1 VTLTLRARLAV
12 IATTVSG
19 LLLGGL
25 SVVSYNVL
33 ARWLNDDVST
43 RLTELT
49 EGLHGYL
56 QFDGDVPRVE
66 YNVNDTDQ
74 ASFVN
79 EATRFYRIYDAESG
93 RLLYQSPDISPLG
106 LSLTPSEIALLR
118 SGTPPS
124 DITTPHGRLKIVS
137 SPVAS
142 PGGRPY
148 VLQVGVS
155 LNAMDTA
162 LSRYRDLLLLLT
174 PLALLT
180 TAVAAW
186 WLAGFALAPLTRV
199 AGAAADIDVTTLER
213 RLPTRDV
220 NDELEQV
227 TRAFN
232 DTLGRLE
239 HSIGEMRQFSTALA
253 HELRTPLAALR
264 GEIELALR
272 GSRDPGVQQTLGSQI
287 EEIDRL
293 TRLIEHVL
301 TLARAESGQIPLS
314 FGAVDLGALAV
325 SLVDQLE
332 PVANARSIQLL
343 CESAPSVVARGDAG
357 WLERF
362 ADQPARQRDQVH
374 RRRRARGRARV
385 ARRRARAAGCRGY
398 GNRHGAGSE
407 HPCVRTV
414 LSGRSV
420 ALLAIGWRRA
430 GAQPGEVDHRSA
442 SRADHGRQP
451 ARPWLDL
458 QRDTADDAQLI
469 FPSHPA
475 YLPARLYM

>member
-1 VTLTLRARLAV
+1 MRLTLRARLAV

-25 SVVSYNVL
+25 SIVSYNVL
-33 ARWLNDDVST
+33 ARWLDDDVRT

-56 QFDGDVPRVE
+56 RFDGEVPRVE

-74 ASFVN
+74 ASFVY
-79 EATRFYRIYDAESG
+79 EATRYYQVYDAESG
-93 RLLYQSPDISPLG
+93 RLLFESPDIAPLG
-106 LSLTPSEIALLR
+106 LSLTPGEIAQLR
-118 SGTPPS
+118 SGAAPS
-124 DITTPHGRLKIVS
+124 DITTPYGRLKIVS
-137 SPVAS
+137 STVAS
-142 PGGRPY
+142 PTGRNY

-155 LNAMDTA
+155 LNSMDTA

-180 TAVAAW
+180 TAAAAW
-186 WLAGFALAPLTRV
+186 WLAGLALAPLTRV
-199 AGAAADIDVTTLER
+199 AVAAGDIDVTTLER
-213 RLPTRDV
+213 RLPTRNV

-232 DTLGRLE
+232 ETLGRLE

-272 GSRDPGVQQTLGSQI
+272 ASRDPQVHQALGSQI

-293 TRLIEHVL
+293 TRLIDHVL
-301 TLARAESGQIPLS
+301 TLARAESGQIPLT

-332 PVANARSIQLL
+332 PVANARTIELR
-343 CESAPSVVARGDAG
+343 CESATSVLARGDAG
-357 WLERF
+357 WLERLLINLLDNAIKF
-362 ADQPARQRDQVH
+362 TPEGGRVIVRVSRDGQLAQLDVVDSGIGMTPDVAAHVFERFYQADASRSS
-374 RRRRARGRARV
+374 GS
-385 ARRRARAAGCRGY
+385 G
-398 GNRHGAGSE
+398 GAGLGLSLVKWIVDR
-407 HPCVRTV
+407 HHGHITV
-414 LSGRSV
+414 ESR
-420 ALLAIGWRRA
+420 
-430 GAQPGEVDHRSA
+430 PG
-442 SRADHGRQP
+442 HGS
-451 ARPWLDL
+451 
-458 QRDTADDAQLI
+458 T
-469 FPSHPA
+469 FTVK
-475 YLPARLYM
+475 LPMMRN

>member
-106 LSLTPSEIALLR
+106 LPLTPGEIALLR

-325 SLVDQLE
+325 SLVDPLE

-357 WLERF
+357 WLERLLINLLDNAIKF
-362 ADQPARQRDQVH
+362 TDEGGRVVVRVSRDGERVRLVVVDTGIGMAPEVSGHVFERFYQADPSRSSPS
-374 RRRRARGRARV
+374 G
-385 ARRRARAAGCRGY
+385 
-398 GNRHGAGSE
+398 GAGLGLSLVKWITDR
-407 HPCVRTV
+407 HHGQITV
-414 LSGRSV
+414 DSRPGHGSTFSV
-420 ALLAIGWRRA
+420 
-430 GAQPGEVDHRSA
+430 
-442 SRADHGRQP
+442 
-451 ARPWLDL
+451 
-458 QRDTADDAQLI
+458 T
-469 FPSHPA
+469 
-475 YLPARLYM
+475 LPMMRN

>member
-12 IATTVSG
+12 IATTVSD

-106 LSLTPSEIALLR
+106 LPLTPGEIALLR

-325 SLVDQLE
+325 SLVDPLE

-357 WLERF
+357 WLERLLINLLDNAIKF
-362 ADQPARQRDQVH
+362 TDEGGRVVVRVSRDGERVRLVVVDTGIGMAPEVSGHVFERFYQADPSRSSPS
-374 RRRRARGRARV
+374 G
-385 ARRRARAAGCRGY
+385 
-398 GNRHGAGSE
+398 GAGLGLSLVKWITDR
-407 HPCVRTV
+407 HHGQITV
-414 LSGRSV
+414 DSRPGHGSTFSV
-420 ALLAIGWRRA
+420 
-430 GAQPGEVDHRSA
+430 
-442 SRADHGRQP
+442 
-451 ARPWLDL
+451 
-458 QRDTADDAQLI
+458 T
-469 FPSHPA
+469 
-475 YLPARLYM
+475 LPMMRN

>member
-1 VTLTLRARLAV
+1 MTLTLRARLAV

-19 LLLGGL
+19 VLLGGL

-33 ARWLNDDVST
+33 ARWLNDDVTT

-56 QFDGDVPRVE
+56 RFDGDVPRVE
-66 YNVNDTDQ
+66 YNVNDTEQ
-74 ASFVN
+74 ASFVH
-79 EATRFYRIYDAESG
+79 EASRYSQIFDAESG
-93 RLLYQSPDISPLG
+93 RLLFESPDIAPLG
-106 LSLTPSEIALLR
+106 LSLTPGEIALLQ
-118 SGTPPS
+118 SAASPS
-124 DITTPHGRLKIVS
+124 DITTPYGRLKIVS
-137 SPVAS
+137 STISS
-142 PGGRPY
+142 PDSRRY

-174 PLALLT
+174 PLALIT

-186 WLAGFALAPLTRV
+186 WLAGLALAPLTR
-199 AGAAADIDVTTLER
+199 AAAAAADIDVTTLQR
-213 RLPTRDV
+213 RLPTREV
-220 NDELEQV
+220 HDELEQV

-293 TRLIEHVL
+293 TRLIDHVL
-301 TLARAESGQIPLS
+301 TLARAESGQIPLT

-332 PVANARSIQLL
+332 PVANARSIQLQ
-343 CESAPSVVARGDAG
+343 CEPAASVVARGDAS
-357 WLERF
+357 WLERLLINLLDNAIKF
-362 ADQPARQRDQVH
+362 THEGGRVVVRVSHEGESARLDVVDTGVGMTPEVSAHVFERFYQADPSRSSPS
-374 RRRRARGRARV
+374 G
-385 ARRRARAAGCRGY
+385 
-398 GNRHGAGSE
+398 GAGLGLSLVKWIVDR
-407 HPCVRTV
+407 HHGQITV
-414 LSGRSV
+414 DSRLGHGSTFSV
-420 ALLAIGWRRA
+420 K
-430 GAQPGEVDHRSA
+430 
-442 SRADHGRQP
+442 
-451 ARPWLDL
+451 
-458 QRDTADDAQLI
+458 
-469 FPSHPA
+469 
-475 YLPARLYM
+475 LPMMRN